1 MSSAM
6 SDPSMVVKSL
16 LETGLKFTANQ
27 DGEAPSAIADAGQ
40 FVLDNWA
47 PLASASQAL
56 VRRKTGGDRGVQ
68 GVALPALGLGLAAGV
83 AKLGLSLLQRRLQT
97 RGGRRQDSERDSLR
111 GVSSKSKTLK
121 KYHRVPAQG
130 SRAPNGPAAVRTPDP
145 VSTPAP
151 LQQLTMMFPSL
162 DRCLLGDM
170 LASNQGSLEITI
182 DQLLAI
188 NIESTTPTPGPGH
201 VRNNFQF
208 PVSQPSSL
216 PPCPDCPVCMTSLS
230 SKRIYQ
236 CANGHH
242 VCQECKRNPQLKV
255 CPTCRQKLVGR
266 ATNME
271 QFLASLYGGHK

>member
-1 MSSAM
+1 MSLAM
-6 SDPSMVVKSL
+6 SDPAMMVKSL
-16 LETGLKFTANQ
+16 LETGLEFTANQ
-27 DGEAPSAIADAGQ
+27 DGEVPSAIADAGQ
-40 FVLDNWA
+40 FVLDNWS

-56 VRRKTGGDRGVQ
+56 VSRKIRGDSGVQ
-68 GVALPALGLGLAAGV
+68 GIALPALGLGLAAGV

-97 RGGRRQDSERDSLR
+97 RGGRRQDSEKDSLR

-121 KYHRVPAQG
+121 KSHRVSTQG
-130 SRAPNGPAAVRTPDP
+130 SRAPNGPAPVPTPVP

-188 NIESTTPTPGPGH
+188 NIESTTPTPGPGLTG
-201 VRNNFQF
+201 NNFQF
-208 PVSQPSSL
+208 PASQPSSSL
-216 PPCPDCPVCMTSLS
+216 PPCPDCPVCMASLS

-271 QFLASLYGGHK
+271 QFLASLYGGN